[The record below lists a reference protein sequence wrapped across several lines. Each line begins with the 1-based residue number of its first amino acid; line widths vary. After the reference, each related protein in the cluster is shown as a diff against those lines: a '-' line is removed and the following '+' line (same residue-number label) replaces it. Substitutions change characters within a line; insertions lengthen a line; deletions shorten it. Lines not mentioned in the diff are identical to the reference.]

1 MVSSDNWVRIPAVAG
16 FVDFLCGANI
26 VGNIISAEKICNYPG
41 RSRVTRLVQ
50 YMDNDCET
58 LVSTRIRDRVL
69 SRRSR
74 IVSRVCIKSTS
85 LYTNNGCTA
94 GIYRKGDTMGDVVC
108 G

>member
-1 MVSSDNWVRIPAVAG
+1 MAG

-58 LVSTRIRDRVL
+58 LVSTRIRDTEYFHVGVGLYQGSALNPLLFILIMDVL
-69 SRRSR
+69 Q
-74 IVSRVCIKSTS
+74 
-85 LYTNNGCTA
+85 A
-94 GIYRKGDTMGDVVC
+94 
-108 G
+108 